1 MEFLHNNFFIMCTW
15 FLFINFIIAGFY
27 YQNTKKYLIRN
38 QRRLTQ
44 AWEKEKAELIRLLKI
59 SDKS

>member
-1 MEFLHNNFFIMCTW
+1 MCTW

-44 AWEKEKAELIRLLKI
+44 AWEKEKAEFIRLLKI